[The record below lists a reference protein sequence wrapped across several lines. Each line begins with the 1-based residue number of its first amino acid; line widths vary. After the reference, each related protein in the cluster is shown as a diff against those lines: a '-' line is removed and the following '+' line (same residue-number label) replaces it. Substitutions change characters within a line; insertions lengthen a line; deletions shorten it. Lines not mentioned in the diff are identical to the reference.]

1 MFGLCPVF
9 VVATVLSALKSF
21 KTRHIFVP
29 VPISQQL
36 DFQLHLIV
44 VFLMF
49 INLR

>member
-1 MFGLCPVF
+1 
-9 VVATVLSALKSF
+9 
-21 KTRHIFVP
+21 VP

-49 INLR
+49 INLRWEMIVCYVYIDGIIDHHLKISFS